1 MNFARLKVHQSE
13 EWEKMVDEA
22 AEEAFDLLNSD
33 KRRA

>member
-1 MNFARLKVHQSE
+1 MNFERLKALQSE
-13 EWEKMVDEA
+13 EWEKMVREA

>member
-1 MNFARLKVHQSE
+1 MKSALVRVHQSE
-13 EWEKMVDEA
+13 EWEKMVEEA

>member
-1 MNFARLKVHQSE
+1 MKSARSKVNRAE
-13 EWEKMVDEA
+13 ESEKMVNEA